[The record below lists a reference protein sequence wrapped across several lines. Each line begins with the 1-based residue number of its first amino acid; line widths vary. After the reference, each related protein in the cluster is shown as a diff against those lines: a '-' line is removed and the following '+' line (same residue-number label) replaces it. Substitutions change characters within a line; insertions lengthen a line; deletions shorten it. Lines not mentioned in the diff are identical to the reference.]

1 MGAAPDSRAPARRR
15 AYQTAALLVA
25 GAAITAVL
33 IAVLAGSS
41 TSDLRPGKPV
51 PGARAALALLAGIPQ
66 QGDALGSPRAAVTLV
81 EFGDLQ
87 CPTCAQFATDA
98 LPAIVSRYVRSGRVR
113 LVFRAV
119 TFIGQDSR
127 RAASVALALGQQRRM
142 WQFLE
147 LMYRNQ
153 GLENGGYV
161 TDTYLRALAGAIPG
175 ADVARALA
183 ERGSAAV
190 QAQLAQAA
198 LAARAGHIS
207 STPSFL
213 LARSGETPQ
222 RFHPDGLGFGTFRAA
237 FERLLGRG
245 SAAGGRVS

>member
-1 MGAAPDSRAPARRR
+1 MGGAPDSRAPARRR
-15 AYQTAALLVA
+15 VYQTAALLVA
-25 GAAITAVL
+25 GTAITAVL

-87 CPTCAQFATDA
+87 CPTCAQFAADA
-98 LPAIVSRYVRSGRVR
+98 LPAIVSRYVRSARVR

-119 TFIGQDSR
+119 SFIGQDSR
-127 RAASVALALGQQRRM
+127 RAARVALALGQQQRM

-175 ADVARALA
+175 ADVARALTA
-183 ERGSAAV
+183 RASPAIDR
-190 QAQLAQAA
+190 QLAESHS
-198 LAARAGHIS
+198 LARAGHVER
-207 STPSFL
+207 TPTFM
-213 LARSGETPQ
+213 LAAHGAPPRRLEVG
-222 RFHPDGLGFGTFRAA
+222 GLDFGAFADALRAA
-237 FERLLGRG
+237 VR
-245 SAAGGRVS
+245 